1 MFSLQETTSTSTQFM
16 LQPMGDRPEHEGA
29 TTHALLKNVES
40 VYIESMTQD
49 DKVQELLR
57 NQEKSEQ
64 QQRRQNE
71 EMEKLRSQCQTAT
84 REIRKNQEVPHR
96 TAPSGHSGMQ
106 PRAPL
111 GRSLLTCAPRCGR
124 PPGCCTATS
133 R

>member
-1 MFSLQETTSTSTQFM
+1 MTLVPMYSLQETTSTSTQFM
-16 LQPMGDRPEHEGA
+16 LQPMGGVEHEGT

-57 NQEKSEQ
+57 TQEKSEQ

-84 REIRKNQEVPHR
+84 REIRKNQEVRAAPHPPVTR
-96 TAPSGHSGMQ
+96 
-106 PRAPL
+106 PRPL
-111 GRSLLTCAPRCGR
+111 WDAAS
-124 PPGCCTATS
+124 
-133 R
+133 

>member
-1 MFSLQETTSTSTQFM
+1 MTLVPMYSLQETTSTSTQFM
-16 LQPMGDRPEHEGA
+16 LQPMGGVEHEGA

-57 NQEKSEQ
+57 TQEKSEQ

-84 REIRKNQEVPHR
+84 REIRKNQEVRAALHPPVTR
-96 TAPSGHSGMQ
+96 
-106 PRAPL
+106 PRPL
-111 GRSLLTCAPRCGR
+111 WDAAS
-124 PPGCCTATS
+124 
-133 R
+133 

>member
-1 MFSLQETTSTSTQFM
+1 MYSLQETTSTSTQFM

-57 NQEKSEQ
+57 TQEKSEQ

-84 REIRKNQEVPHR
+84 RDIRKNQEVR
-96 TAPSGHSGMQ
+96 APSGHPPQ
-106 PRAPL
+106 APL
-111 GRSLLTCAPRCGR
+111 GRSLLTCAPPCGR
-124 PPGCCTATS
+124 PPGCCTTTS

>member
-1 MFSLQETTSTSTQFM
+1 MYSLQETTSTSTQFM

-57 NQEKSEQ
+57 TQEKSEQ

-84 REIRKNQEVPHR
+84 REIRKNQEVR
-96 TAPSGHSGMQ
+96 APSGH
-106 PRAPL
+106 PPPAPL

-124 PPGCCTATS
+124 PPGCCTATNC
-133 R
+133 